1 MAKVEMTQ
9 SFSKIRFGD
18 AQGKLEQIPS
28 DLIPA
33 PQTSGSY
40 VIDDSVAAG
49 LHYVQWSLKAW

>member
-49 LHYVQWSLKAW
+49 LHYVQ